1 MIKVLLSQE
10 IHPEGRKLLEGKFDV
25 KVAPS
30 AAEAELIEAV
40 KDVEAIILRTN
51 AKITRKII
59 ENAAKL
65 KIISRT
71 GAGVDNVDVD
81 AATEKGILVCNLPA
95 VNNVSVAEHAVAL
108 IMHLAKQLSAMDKA
122 VREGKWSIRN
132 SNIAVELEGKILG
145 VIGMGSIGALVA
157 KKCHDGLGM
166 KILAYDPYTKER
178 FKDCDYEFVD
188 DLKELFRRADFVTL
202 HCPDTPQTRGMVT
215 RNLIYSMKTT
225 AYLINTAR
233 GTLIDEKAL
242 IDALKERRIAGA
254 GLDVFTEEPPEKDN
268 ELLKLDNVVL
278 SPHSAAMTKEATIRM
293 STEAVRAVIDYFEG
307 RQPKHIFNS
316 NELRKKGIKLY
327 FNKEN
332 LL

>member
-1 MIKVLLSQE
+1 MIKVLLSQD

-25 KVAPS
+25 RIAPG
-30 AAEAELIEAV
+30 AAEADLIEAA

-51 AKITRKII
+51 AKITRKVI
-59 ENAAKL
+59 ENAPKL

-95 VNNVSVAEHAVAL
+95 VNNVSVAEHTVAL
-108 IMHLAKQLSAMDKA
+108 IMHLAKQLSTMDRA
-122 VREGKWSIRN
+122 VREGKWNMRN

-145 VIGMGSIGALVA
+145 VVGMGNIGALVA

-166 KILAYDPYTKER
+166 KILAYDPYTEER
-178 FKDCDYEFVD
+178 FKDYDYEFTD
-188 DLKELFRRADFVTL
+188 DLEELFRRSDFVTL
-202 HCPDTPQTRGMVT
+202 HCPDTPETRGMVK
-215 RNLIYSMKTT
+215 RDLIYSMKPT

-233 GTLIDEKAL
+233 GTLVDEKSL
-242 IDALKERRIAGA
+242 IMALKERRIAGA
-254 GLDVFTEEPPEKDN
+254 GLDVFTEEPPKEDN

-278 SPHSAAMTKEATIRM
+278 SPHSAAMTKEATTRM
-293 STEAVRAVIDYFEG
+293 STEAAQAVVDYFEG
-307 RQPKHIFNS
+307 RQPKYIFNG
-316 NELRKKGIKLY
+316 NELRKKGIRLY
-327 FNKEN
+327 FEMEK